1 MDQSKE
7 YINMCFKS
15 NEIQAYRK
23 KKNKNGTYGY
33 WKSGDYYVTEQD
45 DNDKLVVFMSE
56 GEEELDNEIWEGDI
70 WLPTLNQLK
79 VLAGTSSVLRML
91 NGEQDEQKLLNILM
105 NIRFNKVW
113 YNDEWMDK
121 YLVEDMKIKKMK
133 ENEEKKSSEKIS
145 KKSESFSEYGY
156 EEEKE
161 LKKEMS
167 FNKYRKMLDEKKSE
181 YYGEVKVKMGDSQ
194 SFGRYEPEDELPRT
208 LYKSSDLIKNDIQ
221 KKVMLPKIKVSF
233 KTKKF

>member
-15 NEIQAYRK
+15 NEIQSYRK

-33 WKSGDYYVTEQD
+33 WRSGDYYVTEQD

-91 NGEQDEQKLLNILM
+91 TGENDEQNLLNIVM

-133 ENEEKKSSEKIS
+133 EEKSKSSEFIG
-145 KKSESFSEYGY
+145 KKLESFSEYGY

-161 LKKEMS
+161 LKKEIS

-194 SFGRYEPEDELPRT
+194 SFGRYESLDELPKPKT
-208 LYKSSDLIKNDIQ
+208 YSDLFQNDIQ
-221 KKVMLPKIKVSF
+221 KKVILPKIKVSF